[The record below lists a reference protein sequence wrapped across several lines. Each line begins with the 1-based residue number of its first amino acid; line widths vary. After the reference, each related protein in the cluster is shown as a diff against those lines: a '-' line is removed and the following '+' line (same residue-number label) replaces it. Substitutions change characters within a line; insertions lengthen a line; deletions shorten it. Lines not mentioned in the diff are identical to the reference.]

1 MLLVLQGCELIHFE
15 LMVCKVHE
23 NWKAGIP
30 VMQNILDYCYEG
42 TVLVLLTG
50 LTICSII
57 VLQLGNTRILQRPK
71 DLRVFSALYTT

>member
-1 MLLVLQGCELIHFE
+1 
-15 LMVCKVHE
+15 
-23 NWKAGIP
+23 
-30 VMQNILDYCYEG
+30 MQNILDYCYEG